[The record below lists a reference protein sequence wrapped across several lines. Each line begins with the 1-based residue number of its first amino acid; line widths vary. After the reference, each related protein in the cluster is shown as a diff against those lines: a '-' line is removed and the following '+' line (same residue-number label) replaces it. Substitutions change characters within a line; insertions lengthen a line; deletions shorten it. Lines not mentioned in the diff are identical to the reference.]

1 MSCSEGVGVLM
12 AFQKGVIYTKQLLQN
27 LILSRNSQDS
37 QTEIFELI
45 NANFSLRDKYAEA
58 QQQGAHHA
66 APGLHG
72 RFLFTLSLKLSFSFF
87 PLPHYINDNPCRPS
101 PGGTPSSTGRRA
113 AASISRECLEVKSK
127 PPWRTRS
134 GKFCQAVDS
143 LQNTTVLYA
152 VCTFSAVKPGC
163 LSTSNTS

>member
-1 MSCSEGVGVLM
+1 MGVKYRTKIMSCSEGVGVLM

-37 QTEIFELI
+37 QKEIFELI

-72 RFLFTLSLKLSFSFF
+72 RFTFVLSLKLSFSFSHCLITSMIILADHPQEGLL
-87 PLPHYINDNPCRPS
+87 PLPADEQQP
-101 PGGTPSSTGRRA
+101 
-113 AASISRECLEVKSK
+113 V
-127 PPWRTRS
+127 
-134 GKFCQAVDS
+134 
-143 LQNTTVLYA
+143 
-152 VCTFSAVKPGC
+152 SAENAWK
-163 LSTSNTS
+163 